1 MSGEI
6 QIASTA
12 TFAGTSATYD
22 RALPPDGANN
32 ASQVGIKNAGF
43 AAKGEEIGKV
53 AASEQVSGTQ
63 ATSEADTEA
72 LLELT
77 ESLTDMMS
85 LMRKGLEF
93 RVDETQGAPVVS
105 VMDMDSGELIRQIP
119 SEEALA
125 LAEKMSEIAGVLMK
139 TEA

>member
-6 QIASTA
+6 QMAPAVSVAA
-12 TFAGTSATYD
+12 TPATEKYD
-22 RALPPDGANN
+22 RAQQNSSSDKLAE
-32 ASQVGIKNAGF
+32 VGTK
-43 AAKGEEIGKV
+43 
-53 AASEQVSGTQ
+53 AASNPTAGVASAKPAEV
-63 ATSEADTEA
+63 EVDTDTLIA
-72 LLELT
+72 LT
-77 ESLTDMMS
+77 DSLTDVMS
-85 LMRKGLEF
+85 MMRKGLEF
-93 RVDETQGAPVVS
+93 RVDEMQGMPVVS

>member
-6 QIASTA
+6 QMAPAISVVA
-12 TFAGTSATYD
+12 TPATEKYD
-22 RALPPDGANN
+22 RAQQNSSSDKLAVVGTKAALNPTELAGV
-32 ASQVGIKNAGF
+32 AS
-43 AAKGEEIGKV
+43 AKPV
-53 AASEQVSGTQ
+53 
-63 ATSEADTEA
+63 EAEVDTDTLIA
-72 LLELT
+72 LT
-77 ESLTDMMS
+77 DSLTDMMS
-85 LMRKGLEF
+85 MMRKGLEF
-93 RVDETQGAPVVS
+93 RVDEMQGMPVVS

>member
-6 QIASTA
+6 QMAPAVSVAA
-12 TFAGTSATYD
+12 TPATEKYD
-22 RALPPDGANN
+22 RAQQNSSSDKLAEVGTKAALNPTELAGV
-32 ASQVGIKNAGF
+32 AS
-43 AAKGEEIGKV
+43 AKPV
-53 AASEQVSGTQ
+53 
-63 ATSEADTEA
+63 EAEVDTDTLIA
-72 LLELT
+72 LT
-77 ESLTDMMS
+77 DSLTDMMS
-85 LMRKGLEF
+85 MMRKGLEF
-93 RVDETQGAPVVS
+93 RVDEMQGMPVVS

>member
-6 QIASTA
+6 QMAPAISVVA
-12 TFAGTSATYD
+12 TPATEKYD
-22 RALPPDGANN
+22 RAQQNSSSDKLAEVGTKAALNPTELAGV
-32 ASQVGIKNAGF
+32 AS
-43 AAKGEEIGKV
+43 AKPV
-53 AASEQVSGTQ
+53 
-63 ATSEADTEA
+63 EAEVDTDTLIA
-72 LLELT
+72 LT
-77 ESLTDMMS
+77 DSLTDMMS
-85 LMRKGLEF
+85 MMRKGLEF
-93 RVDETQGAPVVS
+93 RVDEMQGMPVVS

>member
-6 QIASTA
+6 QMAPAISVAA
-12 TFAGTSATYD
+12 TPATEKYD
-22 RALPPDGANN
+22 RAQQNSSSDKLAEVGTKAALNPTELAGV
-32 ASQVGIKNAGF
+32 AS
-43 AAKGEEIGKV
+43 AKPV
-53 AASEQVSGTQ
+53 
-63 ATSEADTEA
+63 EAEVDTDTLIA
-72 LLELT
+72 LTDSLT
-77 ESLTDMMS
+77 DSLTDMMS
-85 LMRKGLEF
+85 MMRKGLEF
-93 RVDETQGAPVVS
+93 RVDEMQGMPVVS

>member
-6 QIASTA
+6 QMAPAISVAA
-12 TFAGTSATYD
+12 TPTTEKYD
-22 RALPPDGANN
+22 RAQQNSSSDKLAEVGTKAALNPTELAGV
-32 ASQVGIKNAGF
+32 AS
-43 AAKGEEIGKV
+43 AKPV
-53 AASEQVSGTQ
+53 
-63 ATSEADTEA
+63 EAEVDTDTLIA
-72 LLELT
+72 LT
-77 ESLTDMMS
+77 DSLTDMMS
-85 LMRKGLEF
+85 MMRKGLEF
-93 RVDETQGAPVVS
+93 RVDEMQGMPVVS

>member
-6 QIASTA
+6 QMAPAISVVA
-12 TFAGTSATYD
+12 TPATEKYD
-22 RALPPDGANN
+22 RAQQNSSSDKLAEVGTKTALNPTELAGV
-32 ASQVGIKNAGF
+32 AS
-43 AAKGEEIGKV
+43 AKPV
-53 AASEQVSGTQ
+53 
-63 ATSEADTEA
+63 EAEVDTDTLIA
-72 LLELT
+72 LT
-77 ESLTDMMS
+77 DSLTDMMS
-85 LMRKGLEF
+85 MMRKGLEF
-93 RVDETQGAPVVS
+93 RVDEMQGMPVVS

>member
-6 QIASTA
+6 QMAPAVSVAA
-12 TFAGTSATYD
+12 TPATEKYD
-22 RALPPDGANN
+22 RAQQNSSSDKLAE
-32 ASQVGIKNAGF
+32 VGTK
-43 AAKGEEIGKV
+43 
-53 AASEQVSGTQ
+53 AASNPTEQAGVAS
-63 ATSEADTEA
+63 AKPAEVEVDTDTLIA
-72 LLELT
+72 LT
-77 ESLTDMMS
+77 DSLTDVMS
-85 LMRKGLEF
+85 MMRKGLEF
-93 RVDETQGAPVVS
+93 RVDEMQGMPVVS

>member
-6 QIASTA
+6 QMAPAISVVA
-12 TFAGTSATYD
+12 TPATEKYD
-22 RALPPDGANN
+22 RAQQNSSSDKLAEVGTKAALNPTELAGV
-32 ASQVGIKNAGF
+32 AS
-43 AAKGEEIGKV
+43 AKPV
-53 AASEQVSGTQ
+53 
-63 ATSEADTEA
+63 EAEVDTDTLIA
-72 LLELT
+72 LT
-77 ESLTDMMS
+77 DSLTDVMS
-85 LMRKGLEF
+85 MMRKGLEF
-93 RVDETQGAPVVS
+93 RVDEMQGMPVVS

>member
-6 QIASTA
+6 QMAPKISVAA
-12 TFAGTSATYD
+12 TPATEKYD
-22 RALPPDGANN
+22 RAQQNSSSDKLAEVGTKAALNSTELAGV
-32 ASQVGIKNAGF
+32 AS
-43 AAKGEEIGKV
+43 AKPV
-53 AASEQVSGTQ
+53 
-63 ATSEADTEA
+63 EAEVDTDTLIA
-72 LLELT
+72 LT
-77 ESLTDMMS
+77 DSLTDMMS
-85 LMRKGLEF
+85 MMRKGLEF
-93 RVDETQGAPVVS
+93 RVDEMQGMPVVS

>member
-6 QIASTA
+6 QMAPAISVAA
-12 TFAGTSATYD
+12 TPVTEKYD
-22 RALPPDGANN
+22 RAQQNSSSDKLAEVGTKAALNPTELAGV
-32 ASQVGIKNAGF
+32 AS
-43 AAKGEEIGKV
+43 AKPV
-53 AASEQVSGTQ
+53 
-63 ATSEADTEA
+63 EAEVDTDTLIA
-72 LLELT
+72 LT
-77 ESLTDMMS
+77 DSLTDVMS
-85 LMRKGLEF
+85 MMRKGLEF
-93 RVDETQGAPVVS
+93 RVDEMQGMPVVS

>member
-6 QIASTA
+6 QMAPAVSVAA
-12 TFAGTSATYD
+12 TPATEKYD
-22 RALPPDGANN
+22 RAQQNSSSDKLAEVGTKAALNPTELAGV
-32 ASQVGIKNAGF
+32 AS
-43 AAKGEEIGKV
+43 AKPV
-53 AASEQVSGTQ
+53 
-63 ATSEADTEA
+63 EAEVDTDTLIA
-72 LLELT
+72 LT
-77 ESLTDMMS
+77 DSLTDVMS
-85 LMRKGLEF
+85 MMRKGLEF
-93 RVDETQGAPVVS
+93 RVDEMQGMPVVS

>member
-6 QIASTA
+6 QMAPAISVAA
-12 TFAGTSATYD
+12 TPATEKYD
-22 RALPPDGANN
+22 RAQQNSSSDKLAEVGTKAALNPTELAGV
-32 ASQVGIKNAGF
+32 AS
-43 AAKGEEIGKV
+43 AKPV
-53 AASEQVSGTQ
+53 
-63 ATSEADTEA
+63 EAEVDTDTLIA
-72 LLELT
+72 LT
-77 ESLTDMMS
+77 DSLTDMMS
-85 LMRKGLEF
+85 MMRKGLEF
-93 RVDETQGAPVVS
+93 RVDEMQGMPVVS

>member
-6 QIASTA
+6 QMAPAISVAA
-12 TFAGTSATYD
+12 TPATEKYD
-22 RALPPDGANN
+22 RAQQNSSSDKLAEVGTKAALNPTELAGV
-32 ASQVGIKNAGF
+32 AS
-43 AAKGEEIGKV
+43 AKPV
-53 AASEQVSGTQ
+53 
-63 ATSEADTEA
+63 EAEVDTDTLIA
-72 LLELT
+72 LT
-77 ESLTDMMS
+77 DSLTDVMS
-85 LMRKGLEF
+85 MMRKGLEF
-93 RVDETQGAPVVS
+93 RVDEMQGMPVVS